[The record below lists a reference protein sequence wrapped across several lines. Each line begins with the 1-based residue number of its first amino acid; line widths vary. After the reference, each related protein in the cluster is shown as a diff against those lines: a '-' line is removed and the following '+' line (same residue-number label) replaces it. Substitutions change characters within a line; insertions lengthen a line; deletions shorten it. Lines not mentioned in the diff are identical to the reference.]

1 MRNRE
6 FAVTAACR
14 SDRARPVTAPA
25 SVESTPDGAPQIQA
39 PPALDA
45 AACATD

>member
-14 SDRARPVTAPA
+14 SDRARPATAPA
-25 SVESTPDGAPQIQA
+25 SVAATPDGASQVQTPAALPQ
-39 PPALDA
+39 
-45 AACATD
+45 